1 MTNSRFLAGCLI
13 CAITGFTMC
22 VPAQPSFLGSLV
34 APSTV
39 TFGGNPD
46 SYAFIKIP
54 SDTDDWLAHFRL
66 GAVFGMNIS
75 ANFHEKG
82 LFNIPNNAANGIYD
96 DGYVREDQ
104 TGNAGDYT
112 SFWGYDN
119 ASQYNAAAQTLS
131 FHNTTSYSTSGDSND
146 KSGAF
151 PGFDMAYGYNL
162 WYWSHARVGWELG
175 FDLLPISI
183 TDSHPMSAT
192 VNQSTY
198 NFDTGGIIMPG
209 APYQGGSSGQ
219 GPLLPGSPASVSSQ
233 TLSSGTVTGT
243 RTLDLKLY
251 TLRLGPSFYWDLG
264 DHMGMSLGVGPAIGI
279 VSGDYEYDE
288 IVTAGGVSARNTGSF
303 GTTDVTF
310 GGYANGTLMYHL
322 HDFDE
327 KTGDIYIS
335 AQYMPMTG
343 ATFSNGGREGHLNLG
358 GQLYLSVGINW
369 PF

>member
-1 MTNSRFLAGCLI
+1 
-13 CAITGFTMC
+13 
-22 VPAQPSFLGSLV
+22 
-34 APSTV
+34 
-39 TFGGNPD
+39 
-46 SYAFIKIP
+46 
-54 SDTDDWLAHFRL
+54 
-66 GAVFGMNIS
+66 
-75 ANFHEKG
+75 
-82 LFNIPNNAANGIYD
+82 
-96 DGYVREDQ
+96 
-104 TGNAGDYT
+104 
-112 SFWGYDN
+112 
-119 ASQYNAAAQTLS
+119 
-131 FHNTTSYSTSGDSND
+131 
-146 KSGAF
+146 
-151 PGFDMAYGYNL
+151 MAYGYNL